1 MWKPVRITS
10 SSLPVTSIGFLN
22 ASRRGTPETDSL
34 PVMLAQVDALPGD
47 LAALLVTADLQ
58 GVVPDW
64 HDGGRPRL
72 LGEELA
78 DAYLTLAD
86 QGVVPP
92 AAATGVILAG
102 DLYSAP
108 DASER
113 GASGDVRSVW
123 EAFAS
128 AFRWVAGVAG
138 NHDRFGSARDQAR
151 FVARPGVHLLD
162 GDVASLDGLRVAG
175 VGLIAGNPNKPGRRS
190 EADQLGMLELVLGD
204 HPDVLVVHEGPNG
217 ASDQRGSPGIREEL
231 SRRPPPLTICGHC
244 HWHRPLFELDGAA
257 QVLNVD
263 GRAVVLVAGAASAVV
278 A

>member
-1 MWKPVRITS
+1 VRI
-10 SSLPVTSIGFLN
+10 SSLGHPITSIAFLN

-34 PVMLAQVDALPGD
+34 PVLLAHVDALPGD
-47 LAALLVTADLQ
+47 LAAVLVAADLQ

-64 HDGGRPRL
+64 HDDGRPRL

-78 DAYLTLAD
+78 DVYLTLAD
-86 QGVVPP
+86 EGVVPP
-92 AAATGVILAG
+92 AAATGVMLAG

-128 AFRWVAGVAG
+128 AFRWVVGVAG
-138 NHDRFGSARDQAR
+138 NHDRFGSTRDQAR
-151 FVARPGVHLLD
+151 FVARRGVHLLD
-162 GDVASLDGLRVAG
+162 GDVVALDGLRVGG

-190 EADQLGMLELVLGD
+190 EADQLGLLELVLTER
-204 HPDVLVVHEGPNG
+204 PDVLVVHQGPTG
-217 ASDQRGSPGIREEL
+217 ASDQRGSLGIRDEL
-231 SRRPPPLTICGHC
+231 SRHPPPLTICGHC
-244 HWHRPLFELDGAA
+244 HWHRPLFELDGHA
-257 QVLNVD
+257 QILNVD
-263 GRAVVLVAGAASAVV
+263 GRAVVLVAGAPAAVL